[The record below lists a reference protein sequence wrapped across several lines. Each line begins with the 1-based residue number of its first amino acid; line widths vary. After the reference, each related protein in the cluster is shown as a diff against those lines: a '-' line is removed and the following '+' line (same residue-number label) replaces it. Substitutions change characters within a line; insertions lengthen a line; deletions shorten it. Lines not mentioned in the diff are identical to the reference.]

1 MRVRYRGNDDW
12 YSCVKDSLGK
22 TSLHLCTIQIYI
34 VNQNIKLYAGTYL
47 ILKNVLV
54 ENSQQVF
61 KHFSLN
67 SFERT
72 SLQRHCEDSLKNTG
86 INIQQ
91 KQK

>member
-1 MRVRYRGNDDW
+1 MQV
-12 YSCVKDSLGK
+12 
-22 TSLHLCTIQIYI
+22 H
-34 VNQNIKLYAGTYL
+34 

-61 KHFSLN
+61 KTFSLN